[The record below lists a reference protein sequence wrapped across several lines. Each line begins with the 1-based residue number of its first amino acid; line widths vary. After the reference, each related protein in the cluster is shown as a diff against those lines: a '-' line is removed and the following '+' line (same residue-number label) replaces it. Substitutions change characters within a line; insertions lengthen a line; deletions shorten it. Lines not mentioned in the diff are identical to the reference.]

1 MICRPC
7 QRAADYA
14 AVIGAG
20 WATSK
25 HRQCRGGTWCACQHR
40 IPDGIPYQMAPTG
53 TPENRHL
60 VAIAAGIELEDLE
73 YRRTEAEHQ
82 ARLAGQEIS

>member
-14 AVIGAG
+14 IVLGAE

-25 HRQCRGGTWCACQHR
+25 HRQCRGETWCDCQHR
-40 IPDGIPYQMAPTG
+40 IPADIPQSMATVG
-53 TPENRHL
+53 TPENGRL
-60 VAIAAGIELEDLE
+60 VSIAAGIELEDLE
-73 YRRTEAEHQ
+73 YRTAAAHQ
-82 ARLAGQEIS
+82 AKLAEETS